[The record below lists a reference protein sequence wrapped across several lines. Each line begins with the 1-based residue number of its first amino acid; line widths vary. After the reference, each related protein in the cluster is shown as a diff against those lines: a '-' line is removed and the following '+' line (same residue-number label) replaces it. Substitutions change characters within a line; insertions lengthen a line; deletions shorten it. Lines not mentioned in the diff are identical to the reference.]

1 MANTTFNGPVR
12 STKGFQIATK
22 NKRPNSANSDVETV
36 RMSSGMPDLTG
47 LDVTDTGTATNIT
60 LVDMSLNVVDYTG
73 GAACTAALPAAK
85 AGSVCVYVQ
94 AKDTTGG
101 TNTLTFNAAGDD
113 VWKTGSVIES
123 RGSSEV
129 TFDISAA
136 DETQLVFT
144 PANAATNL
152 FTTGSMI
159 AFICYEDG
167 VWTIASKMGGAADA
181 TTGAFAFAA

>member
-12 STKGFQIATK
+12 STKGFQIAT
-22 NKRPNSANSDVETV
+22 RDASSDVETT

-47 LDVTDTGTATNIT
+47 LTLTDTATGANIT
-60 LVDMSLNVVDYTG
+60 LVDNSLNVVDYTG
-73 GAACTAALPAAK
+73 AAACAAALPAATQ
-85 AGSVCVYVQ
+85 GSVCIYVQ

-101 TNTLTFNAAGDD
+101 TNTLTFDAAGSD
-113 VWKTGSVIES
+113 VWATGSVIES

-136 DETQLVFT
+136 GETQLVFT

-159 AFICYEDG
+159 AFICYETG
-167 VWTIASKMGGAADA
+167 TWTIASKMGGADDA